1 MNLTE
6 LADVAEHVSHN
17 ELNKK
22 TSDAMGHIAA
32 LLRAAAC
39 EQVGTEWPD
48 SNPLAVTLEKMHN
61 RELAAARLA
70 VANAKAERDAALA
83 RELERANS
91 SAPLTGSPMPNHS
104 ETPKSSPVPG
114 SNPAVTLAFKQS
126 LNEASEIVRD
136 WPAWKRDILKPDAT
150 VAENATPA
158 AATPAATPQ
167 EAGVSTRELVA
178 RLAEVIHLRWEEASN
193 LSPTM
198 TDWAGP
204 LSAIISDARRG
215 GAE

>member
-6 LADVAEHVSHN
+6 LADVAEHVSRN

-61 RELAAARLA
+61 RELA
-70 VANAKAERDAALA
+70 AALA